1 VKTKRARKIARE
13 TPRKA
18 PAFTLV
24 VEDAKWRKN
33 PATLK
38 LVRRAAR
45 LALDHPPRRRR
56 TVTILLTDDKR
67 LKHLNRQFC
76 AKDKPTNVLSFVS
89 EDPLYWG
96 DVAIALGVV
105 QREARAQAKT
115 VPAHAAHLAVHGI
128 LHLKGYD
135 HARESDRDSMEAI
148 ETLIL
153 SRLGLSDPY
162 APRPYTRPAKTVN

>member
-1 VKTKRARKIARE
+1 VKTKRARKTARK

-18 PAFTLV
+18 RGFTLV
-24 VEDAKWRKN
+24 VEDVKWRKS
-33 PATLK
+33 PSTLK

-56 TVTILLTDDKR
+56 TVTILLADDKR
-67 LKHLNRQFC
+67 LKQLNRAFRR
-76 AKDKPTNVLSFVS
+76 KDKPTNVLSFVS
-89 EDPLYWG
+89 RDPLYWG

-105 QREARAQAKT
+105 QREARAQGKT
-115 VPAHAAHLAVHGI
+115 VPAHAAHLTVHGI

-135 HARESDRDSMEAI
+135 HAKAFDRASMEAAEI
-148 ETLIL
+148 LIL

-162 APRPYTRPAKTVN
+162 APRPYTRPAKAVN